1 MIDLRTLSDDRI
13 EREIAGLLE
22 KAAHC
27 SPGCS
32 LIESI
37 RHTDLIRRLA
47 ALRDEEHRRH
57 LAKHGCSPLADLS
70 HSRGRRRRRGG
81 VL

>member
-1 MIDLRTLSDDRI
+1 MIDLRELSDDRI

-32 LIESI
+32 LLESVK
-37 RHTDLIRRLA
+37 HSEFVRRLA
-47 ALRDEEHRRH
+47 ALRDEQHRRH
-57 LAKHGCSPLADLS
+57 RCPATPATLIDF
-70 HSRGRRRRRGG
+70 SRGRRKRRASS
-81 VL
+81 